1 MMLRDYIQKRQ
12 QMHEQKDNFYTANGI
27 HVYTKDQMVNDL
39 VDLEGVVAELEAKLP
54 DHIRDGV
61 EMVIVGHFD
70 EFDERGINA
79 FYKDGALH
87 VSNVQDDDED
97 LLDDLVH
104 ETAHSVEEQYGMEI
118 YADQKIKQEFVR
130 KREHLYNVLW
140 KMGFKAP
147 KEMFADCEYSQEF
160 DEFLNQDVGY
170 DKLSEILKGIM
181 ISPYAATSLREYF
194 ATAFTD
200 FYLYPDS
207 HGYLQRISPEV
218 YKKLVELHQLDQA

>member
-1 MMLRDYIQKRQ
+1 MLRDYIQKRQ
-12 QMHEQKDNFYTANGI
+12 QMREQKDNFYTSSGI

-39 VDLEGVVAELEAKLP
+39 VDLEGVVSELEAKLP

-61 EMVIVGHFD
+61 EMVIVGHFN

-79 FYKDGALH
+79 FYKDGALY

-97 LLDDLVH
+97 LLDDLIH

-118 YADQKIKQEFVR
+118 YADQKIKQEFMR

-147 KEMFADCEYSQEF
+147 KEMFADPEYSQEF
-160 DEFLNQDVGY
+160 DEFLHQDIGY
-170 DKLSEILKGIM
+170 NKLSEILKGIM

-207 HGYLQRISPEV
+207 HGYLQRVSPEV

>member
-1 MMLRDYIQKRQ
+1 MMLVDYIKQRQKMR
-12 QMHEQKDNFYTANGI
+12 EQKDNFYTANGI

-39 VDLEGVVAELEAKLP
+39 VDLEGVVADLEAKLP

-79 FYKDGALH
+79 FYKDGALY

-118 YADQKIKQEFVR
+118 YADQKIKQEFMR

-147 KEMFADCEYSQEF
+147 KEMFADIEYNQEF
-160 DEFLNQDVGY
+160 DEFLYQHVGY

-181 ISPYAATSLREYF
+181 VSTYAATSLREYF
-194 ATAFTD
+194 ATGFTE
-200 FYLYPDS
+200 FYLYPSS
-207 HGYLQRISPEV
+207 HGYLQKTSPEL
-218 YKKLVELHQLDQA
+218 YKKLVQLHKPEDA